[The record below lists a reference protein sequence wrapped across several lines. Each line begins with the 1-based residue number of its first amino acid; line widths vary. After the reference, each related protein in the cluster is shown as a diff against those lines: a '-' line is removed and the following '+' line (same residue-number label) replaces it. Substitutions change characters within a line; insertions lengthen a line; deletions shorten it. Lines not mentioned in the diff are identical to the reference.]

1 MCLFKKIFRENISSV
16 LFVIGLV
23 VSCFVLINIG
33 DLLGKINKE
42 NKSYNGYNNIIN
54 IDIFYP
60 YMISNENTDN
70 NLINDNYNDVI
81 MGVLANTSKGNVY
94 IDIEINVNNE
104 VEKKEATLVFKKN
117 EKIIM
122 ECKSECD
129 YSIKN
134 GIVIGEDI
142 YNFTKEI
149 DGQRVIFLNENIMP
163 VIGVLKDNTVTGQDT
178 RIFLFWDNCD
188 ENVREYLFPKGC
200 TEPNSLSLRSNEDI
214 SSQYEQLSR
223 ELAPYGFDVSVVEA
237 SYEGNEQNY
246 LYIVYN
252 TLFLFGALLFSLFTC
267 FVVADLWIYGRKKE
281 LILRRAYG
289 YSMAKIATTILFD
302 VFKLYVVALILA
314 LVIQLLYELAIGD
327 NPFRGQLII
336 EIVTI
341 ISGMLIFIILIALSL
356 IEKVRKNTIV
366 KGLGENENN

>member
-134 GIVIGEDI
+134 GIVMLNYMVCENPSELLNKDDI
-142 YNFTKEI
+142 FSVKGFGKFRLDEVVGKTKR
-149 DGQRVIFLNENIMP
+149 DRV
-163 VIGVLKDNTVTGQDT
+163 VLKV
-178 RIFLFWDNCD
+178 L
-188 ENVREYLFPKGC
+188 K
-200 TEPNSLSLRSNEDI
+200 
-214 SSQYEQLSR
+214 
-223 ELAPYGFDVSVVEA
+223 
-237 SYEGNEQNY
+237 
-246 LYIVYN
+246 YI
-252 TLFLFGALLFSLFTC
+252 
-267 FVVADLWIYGRKKE
+267 
-281 LILRRAYG
+281 
-289 YSMAKIATTILFD
+289 
-302 VFKLYVVALILA
+302 
-314 LVIQLLYELAIGD
+314 
-327 NPFRGQLII
+327 
-336 EIVTI
+336 
-341 ISGMLIFIILIALSL
+341 
-356 IEKVRKNTIV
+356 
-366 KGLGENENN
+366 